1 MLWKIFLSALVIRW
15 SYALTLYTTMGL
27 DGITGTDSLGYL
39 SGAEFLARKIASGS
53 LSGFQWLGEAGDQMP
68 LFQWIIGLCA
78 VASTKFA
85 PLTYVLLQGIID
97 SCTCLLIYKIASL
110 VVPRAANWAAIAAV
124 INPTQIVLSG
134 LVYTDTPFLFLV
146 ALFLLAAVHWLQ
158 TPELRWAI
166 LIGIGIGAASL
177 VRALAAPFAPPLLVY
192 LLGISAVRGHFSLRI
207 LGHLAATCMIFLVCI
222 GPVIYRNATVYGTWS
237 LTPQAGVHLALWV
250 VPLLKETQDG
260 TSWQRSYDEIQGLVR
275 ERFPDPSSDAF
286 VQSARYL
293 VIAREQLAK
302 IAMGTVV
309 EAWLTGAV
317 INLAAPAII
326 LSPPAAH
333 MPHQGFF
340 ATTGATSTR
349 KIINYL
355 FHSESAR
362 YGWFLIIGIVGVMI
376 MRVIQLVGNAV
387 MLRHHRQLP
396 VLGLFGLWTVYI
408 LVVNGPIAS
417 PKYRLPIEPPLMVFA
432 GVGLLSIGKLKRVRN

>member
-1 MLWKIFLSALVIRW
+1 MLWKIFFSALAIRW
-15 SYALTLYTTMGL
+15 SYALALYITMGL

-68 LFQWIIGLCA
+68 LFQWIVGLCA
-78 VASTKFA
+78 VASGKFA

-97 SCTCLLIYKIASL
+97 ACTCLLIYKIASL
-110 VVPRAANWAAIAAV
+110 VAPRVASWAAIAAV

-146 ALFLLAAVHWLQ
+146 ALFLFAAAHWLR

-166 LIGIGIGAASL
+166 LIGISIGAASL
-177 VRALAAPFAPPLLVY
+177 VRALAAPFTPLLLAY
-192 LLGISAVRGHFSLRI
+192 LLVISAARGRFSLQI
-207 LGHLAATCMIFLVCI
+207 LGHLTATCMLFLVCI
-222 GPVIYRNATVYGTWS
+222 GPVVYRNATVYGTWS
-237 LTPQAGVHLALWV
+237 LTPQGGVHLALWV
-250 VPLLKETQDG
+250 VPLLKETKDG
-260 TSWQRSYDEIQGLVR
+260 TPWQRSYDEIQELVR

-286 VQSARYL
+286 VQSGRYL
-293 VIAREQLAK
+293 LIAREQLTQ
-302 IAMGTVV
+302 IGIGTVV
-309 EAWLTGAV
+309 KAWLTGAV

-326 LSPPAAH
+326 LSPPVAH
-333 MPHQGFF
+333 LPHRGFF
-340 ATTGATSTR
+340 ATSGATSTQ

-355 FHSESAR
+355 FHSEGAR
-362 YGWFLIIGIVGVMI
+362 YGWFLIIGIIGVMI
-376 MRVIQLVGNAV
+376 MRVIQLAGSAV
-387 MLRHHRQLP
+387 ILHPRQLP
-396 VLGLFGLWTVYI
+396 ILGLFGLWTVYI

-432 GVGLLSIGKLKRVRN
+432 GAGLLSMGKPKRVRN